1 MTFSVNSE
9 NCLQVTFQT
18 PIEKN
23 RENNLPD
30 FYCTFLDFE
39 TNKRW
44 HYIDLKIEV
53 KVRIEKHFDRFAFAS
68 DGP

>member
-1 MTFSVNSE
+1 MTNDLKSTSKTGHRSHFK
-9 NCLQVTFQT
+9 Q
-18 PIEKN
+18 N
-23 RENNLPD
+23 RDDNLLD
-30 FYCTFLDFE
+30 FYCPFLDFE